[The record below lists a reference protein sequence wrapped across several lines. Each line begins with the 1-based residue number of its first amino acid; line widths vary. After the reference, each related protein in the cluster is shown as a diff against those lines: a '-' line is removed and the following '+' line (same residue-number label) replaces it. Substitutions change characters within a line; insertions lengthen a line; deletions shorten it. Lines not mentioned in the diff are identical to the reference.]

1 MSEAMQDME
10 SSEIFARNL
19 QSKAAALQQCQQSR
33 AFASCSECEAFI
45 DCEVRKSYVR
55 AVYESMSK
63 GQQGDFDFN

>member
-1 MSEAMQDME
+1 MNEEVQGVE
-10 SSEIFARNL
+10 SSDIFARNL

-33 AFASCSECEAFI
+33 AFSSCSECEAFI
-45 DCEVRKSYVR
+45 SCEVRASYVR